1 MASVPAGCVLEVV
14 REPSRRRTADK
25 IVRDPKRGIAEFGP
39 IGKFYEGSRKWNG
52 TRRHK
57 WGPV

>member
-25 IVRDPKRGIAEFGP
+25 IVRDPKRGIAAFGP
-39 IGKFYEGSRKWNG
+39 IGKFSEGSRKTEWNEEA
-52 TRRHK
+52 
-57 WGPV
+57 